1 MQNFKLAE
9 IVINWYKKNFRN
21 LPWRPYDF
29 KQKVNPYF
37 VFLSEF
43 MLQQTM
49 VKTVIPYFLKFIDK
63 YPKINMLANA
73 KLDEV
78 LTMWSGL
85 GYYRRATN
93 LYLSSNIIHNELSN
107 VIPNDYASLIKLP
120 GIGDYTAAAIAAIA
134 FDKETVV
141 VDGNIERVISRLYK
155 IESKGNFLKKEVK
168 QILHDNIPNKQNSL
182 FVQGLMD
189 IGATICT
196 PRNTFCFKCPLKTF
210 CEVAGKGIS
219 NTLPNKKAKQ
229 KKQSR
234 FGTFFCY
241 VKDKNK
247 ILLVKNEN
255 KGLFSNMDVLPSYG
269 WGSEDFSEREIIVK
283 TKIKKKILSIR
294 IYHSL
299 THFDL
304 EAKIV
309 VQEVNEI
316 QLGNRYKLV
325 SFSDLN
331 KKAIPRLFKKILNVV
346 FKEFNFNA

>member
-63 YPKINMLANA
+63 YPKINILANA
-73 KLDEV
+73 KLDEI

-168 QILHDNIPNKQNSL
+168 QILLANIPNKQNSL

-189 IGATICT
+189 IGATICM
-196 PRNTFCFKCPLKTF
+196 PKIVNCKKCPLEKR
-210 CEVAGKGIS
+210 CEVSFS
-219 NTLPNKKAKQ
+219 NHAIDYPKKAVKKRKVIRFGDFYCLLNSKKEILFLKNEKNKLFNNMYILPSKGWQKKDDIIDFNLFYRKQ
-229 KKQSR
+229 KINC
-234 FGTFFCY
+234 G
-241 VKDKNK
+241 
-247 ILLVKNEN
+247 
-255 KGLFSNMDVLPSYG
+255 
-269 WGSEDFSEREIIVK
+269 IVK
-283 TKIKKKILSIR
+283 
-294 IYHSL
+294 HSFS
-299 THFDL
+299 HFDL
-304 EAKIV
+304 EANIIIYKFGNKNFELKSKQKFIKFNALNSSGIPTLYHKI
-309 VQEVNEI
+309 I
-316 QLGNRYKLV
+316 
-325 SFSDLN
+325 S
-331 KKAIPRLFKKILNVV
+331 KIL
-346 FKEFNFNA
+346 KYI